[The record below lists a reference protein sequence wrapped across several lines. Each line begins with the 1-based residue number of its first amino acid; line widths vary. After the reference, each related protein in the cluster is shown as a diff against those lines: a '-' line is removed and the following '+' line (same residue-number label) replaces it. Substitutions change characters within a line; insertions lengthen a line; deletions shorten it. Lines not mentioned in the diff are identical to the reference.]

1 MSNITKSAT
10 KRLAEI
16 MLAYAEGKDIE
27 WREVGS
33 NVWHDLDEVPTWN
46 WKKYQYRVK
55 PTDDYNRIYNELIEH
70 IDKEVKNTTK
80 KLSNEVEELKKK
92 VEELESKQLFIPSQ
106 PLQPYNPPY
115 IPEQPYTPWQYPI
128 VTYTS
133 CNGKCSECQRKDC
146 VAKGGHTICVV
157 TTPFTGTFVSTNTA
171 EFNKHTFASAGDRDD
186 LQINC

>member
-16 MLAYAEGKDIE
+16 MLAYTEGKDIE

-80 KLSNEVEELKKK
+80 KLSDEVEELKKK
-92 VEELESKQLFIPSQ
+92 VEELESKQLFVPSQ

-115 IPEQPYTPWQYPI
+115 VPEQPYVPHPWTYPW
-128 VTYTS
+128 VTYST
-133 CNGKCSECQRKDC
+133 CNGKCTECNNESC
-146 VAKGGHTICVV
+146 TFKGGNNICMP
-157 TTPFTGTFVSTNTA
+157 TTPYTAHFTSDITKANTTA
-171 EFNKHTFASAGDRDD
+171 EHRDD
-186 LQINC
+186 LQITC